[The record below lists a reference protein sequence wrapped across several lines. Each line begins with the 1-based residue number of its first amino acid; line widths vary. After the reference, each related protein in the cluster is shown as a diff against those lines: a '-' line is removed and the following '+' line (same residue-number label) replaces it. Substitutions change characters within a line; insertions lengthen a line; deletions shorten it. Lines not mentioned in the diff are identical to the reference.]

1 MKGYLIFGLFLFTLY
16 ACSTTKADSNKQIET
31 ENLVKSGSFVFKAQT
46 AMPNGGRL
54 INLTEGYDLRV
65 SKDTINA
72 YLPFYGKA
80 YSIPYGSNEGGIK
93 FTSTDFN
100 YTLTPKKKGSWDITI
115 IPKDYRD
122 VQQIYLNI
130 SSSGYAN
137 LQVVSLNRDQIS
149 FHGYIQKK

>member
-1 MKGYLIFGLFLFTLY
+1 M
-16 ACSTTKADSNKQIET
+16 
-31 ENLVKSGSFVFKAQT
+31 
-46 AMPNGGRL
+46 
-54 INLTEGYDLRV
+54 
-65 SKDTINA
+65 KDTINA

-122 VQQIYLNI
+122 VQQI
-130 SSSGYAN
+130 
-137 LQVVSLNRDQIS
+137 
-149 FHGYIQKK
+149 